1 LVHSTEN
8 FASWWRAG
16 SSLGKARRNLLLC
29 LLVLTCGAWALTLYH
44 ALDMRAP
51 ESMAGNMAGME
62 GMAGNMSS
70 MDNMSGNMTGNMA
83 GMAMGGLS
91 AAGWSL
97 GGAVVF
103 VAIWT
108 VMMAAMML
116 PAAAPMIMIFASA
129 QARRGQAALV
139 PTWIFTAGYL
149 LVWLT
154 AGAIVYAIVEAA
166 TGTASFGAPAPG
178 AWAPIVLGATLVVA
192 GIYQFTPLK
201 RVCLRHC
208 RSPFAFVA
216 MHWREGRL
224 GAVRMGALHGLVCLG
239 CCWALFAV
247 LVAAG
252 VMSLAWMLALTL
264 VVFAE
269 KVLPLGELTARV
281 IGVALIAAGLA
292 LSISG
297 V

>member
-1 LVHSTEN
+1 MS
-8 FASWWRAG
+8 G
-16 SSLGKARRNLLLC
+16 
-29 LLVLTCGAWALTLYH
+29 
-44 ALDMRAP
+44 D
-51 ESMAGNMAGME
+51 SMSG
-62 GMAGNMSS
+62 
-70 MDNMSGNMTGNMA
+70 MDNMASMA
-83 GMAMGGLS
+83 TSGLS

-97 GGAVVF
+97 AGAVVF

-129 QARRGQAALV
+129 QARRGQGALV

-154 AGAIVYAIVEAA
+154 AGVIVYVIVEAA
-166 TGTASFGAPAPG
+166 TGTMSHSGAT
-178 AWAPIVLGATLVVA
+178 AWAPIALGTILVVA

-216 MHWREGRL
+216 MHWRDGRL
-224 GAVRMGALHGLVCLG
+224 GAVRMGVVHGLFCLG

-264 VVFAE
+264 AVFAE

-281 IGVALIAAGLA
+281 IGIALIVAGLA
-292 LSISG
+292 VFLPAA
-297 V
+297 

>member
-1 LVHSTEN
+1 MTAQRLSTAN
-8 FASWWRAG
+8 FLSWWRADP
-16 SSLGKARRNLLLC
+16 SLGRARRNLLVC
-29 LLVLTCGAWALTLYH
+29 LLVLTCGAWALTLYYAH
-44 ALDMRAP
+44 DLGAP
-51 ESMAGNMAGME
+51 VGAAMSGSMSADGMAGMD
-62 GMAGNMSS
+62 S
-70 MDNMSGNMTGNMA
+70 MA
-83 GMAMGGLS
+83 GMAMGGMS
-91 AAGWSL
+91 AAGWSFS
-97 GGAVVF
+97 GAVVF

-139 PTWIFTAGYL
+139 PTWIFTGGYL
-149 LVWLT
+149 LVWLAAGVIVYVTVEVVTDT
-154 AGAIVYAIVEAA
+154 ASHLGAIER
-166 TGTASFGAPAPG
+166 G
-178 AWAPIVLGATLVVA
+178 AWAPLALGIILIMA
-192 GIYQFTPLK
+192 GVYQFTPIK

-216 MHWREGRL
+216 MHWRDGRL
-224 GAVRMGALHGLVCLG
+224 GAVQMGVLHGIFCLG

-252 VMSLAWMLALTL
+252 AMSLAWMLALTL

-269 KVLPLGELTARV
+269 KVLPLAQITSYA
-281 IGVALIAAGLA
+281 IGVALVILGVAVSVAA
-292 LSISG
+292 